1 MLNNK
6 VLTVDDQ
13 SLADMTEMAV
23 DELWDLHQSLIAIL
37 VSKLENQKAEL
48 DKRLARLQANDEL
61 RAKGRESSRR
71 LYPVVSPKFRNPAR
85 PEQTW
90 SGRGK
95 RPRWLI
101 ELLDSGMSIR
111 DVQICEV
118 TT

>member
-1 MLNNK
+1 MPNSR
-6 VLTVDDQ
+6 VLAVDER

-37 VSKLENQKAEL
+37 ASKLESQKAEL
-48 DKRLARLQANDEL
+48 DKRLARLQANEL

-71 LYPVVSPKFRNPAR
+71 PYPVVTPKFRNPAR

-111 DVQICEV
+111 DVQIGEV
-118 TT
+118 TA